1 VSNKKIGG
9 LCRFAEHKKRALA
22 TSRHLSVPLRQS
34 AAPFRVSV
42 RDRGPRNDLC
52 WDEVDFVSD
61 KINLLQKGDRQH
73 IVWITT
79 RLAELL
85 RRQDP
90 ECVLLM
96 SARGRAPIPTPRPAS
111 MCYVLRC
118 KGVRYKIH

>member
-1 VSNKKIGG
+1 V
-9 LCRFAEHKKRALA
+9 L
-22 TSRHLSVPLRQS
+22 LRQS

-42 RDRGPRNDLC
+42 RDWGPRHDLC
-52 WDEVDFVSD
+52 WDEVDFVSG

-85 RRQDP
+85 RRQEGNRP

-96 SARGRAPIPTPRPAS
+96 SARHCCPVNCRTQAG
-111 MCYVLRC
+111 
-118 KGVRYKIH
+118 